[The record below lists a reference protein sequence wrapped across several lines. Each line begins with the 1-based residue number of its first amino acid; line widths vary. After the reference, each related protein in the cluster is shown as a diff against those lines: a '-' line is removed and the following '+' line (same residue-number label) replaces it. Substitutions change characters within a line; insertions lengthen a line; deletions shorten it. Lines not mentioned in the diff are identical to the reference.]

1 MDDLAQLK
9 KYIRSQLNPVNLPN
23 PGVSYNP
30 FLGHHYYIK
39 LSKPDEECQRAA
51 TFLHPYIGTYGYMH
65 FREILNI

>member
-23 PGVSYNP
+23 P

-51 TFLHPYIGTYGYMH
+51 AFLHPYIGTYGYMH